1 MSLTGIGLLAA
12 LAAGAGAPAPSLPAS
27 SSTPA
32 SRYVVVVGYNGP
44 VGGDRAP
51 LSWADDDAVRL
62 YQQLLPGAKQAW
74 LLTAFDDDSARL
86 WSREGISARPP
97 TRTELAHVL
106 GEAYWAMRDE
116 AAVGGAELVFAV
128 VGHGD
133 VDKDGEGHVVL
144 ADGVFSRTDLER
156 QVIEASP
163 ARVNHVVVDACASYH
178 MVARGDGAEA
188 LPVDLQVAL
197 SPRLHEASVGWERT
211 GVLVATSSAA
221 ATHESA
227 AVGGGIFSFVLRS
240 ALTGAADVNRDGRVE
255 YGEVAA
261 FVAAANA
268 AVTDPRARL
277 DITARAPRHDPHV
290 AVNDLVN
297 HDPGHWLYLDARS
310 PRHVRVIDARGLPW
324 AEIHREAGVP
334 ALVALTGSPYF
345 VIEAADQQAVVV
357 PRERGAYALSSLQF
371 NKAPTSRGADPATA
385 AFFAVPYGRAFV
397 DGFLATSPL
406 AGPAA
411 DGDFTVAFASS
422 GAPPMRLPLGELATG
437 SLIAAGT
444 FAVGAAGAAIG
455 NVVALGEL
463 DAGFR
468 RTGTLDPA
476 ASLRAD
482 SFLTAF
488 GVLGAGA
495 VVTGVAGAAFAVA
508 ASREEDSP

>member
-1 MSLTGIGLLAA
+1 MLAGFGLLAT
-12 LAAGAGAPAPSLPAS
+12 LAVATGAPAPL
-27 SSTPA
+27 

-44 VGGDRAP
+44 ADGARP
-51 LSWADDDAVRL
+51 QLTWADDDAVRL
-62 YQQLLPGAKQAW
+62 HQQLAPGAKRTW

-86 WSREGISARPP
+86 WSREGIVARPP

-106 GEAYWAMRDE
+106 GEAYWAMRDDSG
-116 AAVGGAELVFAV
+116 AAELVFAV

-178 MVARGDGAEA
+178 MVARGDGAEP
-188 LPVDLQVAL
+188 LPVDLQTAL
-197 SPRLHEASVGWERT
+197 SPRLQSAAVGWERT

-227 AVGGGIFSFVLRS
+227 SVGGGIFSFVLRS
-240 ALTGAADVNRDGRVE
+240 ALTGAGDVNQDGRVE

-290 AVNDLVN
+290 AVMDLARNDV
-297 HDPGHWLYLDARS
+297 GHYLFLDARS
-310 PRHVRVIDARGLPW
+310 PRRVRLVDARGLPY
-324 AEIHREAGVP
+324 AEINREPGAS
-334 ALVALTGSPYF
+334 ALIALTGSPYF
-345 VIEAADQQAVVV
+345 VVETADQQAVVV

-371 NKAPTSRGADPATA
+371 TKAPTSRTSRGDPATD
-385 AFFAVPYGRAFV
+385 AFFAVAFGRSFV
-397 DGFLATSPL
+397 DGFLADSKV
-406 AGPAA
+406 AGPAPGPRF
-411 DGDFTVAFASS
+411 DVAFASI
-422 GAPPMRLPLGELATG
+422 GAPPVQWPLAELSTG
-437 SLIAAGT
+437 SLIAASV
-444 FAVGAAGAAIG
+444 FAVGAAGAAVG
-455 NVVALGEL
+455 NVLALSDVE
-463 DAGFR
+463 AGFR

-488 GVLGAGA
+488 GVMGAGA
-495 VVTGVAGAAFAVA
+495 VITGVAGAAFAVA
-508 ASREEDSP
+508 SLREEDEP